1 MQELESFLI
10 FVRKFNDLKI
20 PYMITGSVAGIVYGE
35 PRLTHDIDL
44 VLKIFGDHAS
54 QICKTFPPEEF
65 YCPPE
70 EVIKAESSR
79 ESRGNFNII
88 HHETGFKADIYLIG
102 KDPLH
107 IWAFAKRRKIELDSD
122 AVFFAP
128 PEYVII
134 RKLEYYKEGGAEK
147 HIHDIKGIL
156 AVSRDIIDMKELN
169 GKISSLG
176 LENLWSK
183 ANS

>member
-1 MQELESFLI
+1 M
-10 FVRKFNDLKI
+10 
-20 PYMITGSVAGIVYGE
+20 
-35 PRLTHDIDL
+35 
-44 VLKIFGDHAS
+44 
-54 QICKTFPPEEF
+54 
-65 YCPPE
+65 
-70 EVIKAESSR
+70 
-79 ESRGNFNII
+79 
-88 HHETGFKADIYLIG
+88 
-102 KDPLH
+102 
-107 IWAFAKRRKIELDSD
+107 
-122 AVFFAP
+122 FFAP